1 MSWSRATITPEGQE
15 SQTPPAT
22 APDDAVL
29 VAAAQVDPTAFAP
42 LYARY
47 LPPVYRYCYRR
58 LGTSAAAEDATSEI
72 FVKVLAALPRYRAVS
87 FRSWLF
93 TIAHHVITDILRR
106 RRPLEPLEAAD
117 DPVDTALTRRT
128 WPSPLRAT
136 GRSWPA
142 CRLTSGVLS
151 SYGSPA

>member
-22 APDDAVL
+22 APDDAAL

-58 LGTSAAAEDATSEI
+58 LETSAAAEDATSEI
-72 FVKVLAALPRYRAVS
+72 FVKVLAALPRYRAGS
-87 FRSWLF
+87 FRALENGTDQSYPNGLTLNVF
-93 TIAHHVITDILRR
+93 KPIADERGK
-106 RRPLEPLEAAD
+106 
-117 DPVDTALTRRT
+117 
-128 WPSPLRAT
+128 AT
-136 GRSWPA
+136 LVAS
-142 CRLTSGVLS
+142 
-151 SYGSPA
+151 